1 MERIESSYFWKI
13 VLKKGTWKIQR
24 GMSRSNPH
32 NWKFLLTLQFK
43 LRKILKKE
51 KHFSTKLG
59 VPRCF
64 MILKLALLRSF
75 CLAVTPLF
83 DVQFF
88 LVKVASYL
96 QSSADDTANSLE
108 FNIKLLS
115 SADGPDPFLLKT
127 VALCKKNY
135 QQLEMGLDELI
146 LLFPVSVS
154 QEVVFWISE
163 VFVKSSISLV
173 CHRISLDKLLIVL
186 KHYWYF
192 FHSSGSLQFAF
203 YQLSLTY

>member
-1 MERIESSYFWKI
+1 MYTILHKNKYTKCVIKINKLFKMERIESSYFWKI

-83 DVQFF
+83 DV
-88 LVKVASYL
+88 
-96 QSSADDTANSLE
+96 
-108 FNIKLLS
+108 
-115 SADGPDPFLLKT
+115 
-127 VALCKKNY
+127 
-135 QQLEMGLDELI
+135 
-146 LLFPVSVS
+146 
-154 QEVVFWISE
+154 
-163 VFVKSSISLV
+163 
-173 CHRISLDKLLIVL
+173 
-186 KHYWYF
+186 
-192 FHSSGSLQFAF
+192 
-203 YQLSLTY
+203 